1 MKDET
6 QTTQSNTPEA
16 QPAQAESKAV
26 VPMSDHA
33 PLSYGSKSEVKS
45 LAARIMSLHPS
56 AKQIGDRGALLLAQL
71 GIALGLNPLPGTG
84 HISAWIDKDGRLCVH
99 IGLEGRMSLA
109 RRDSSFSVNTRPMRA
124 EEIEEHGLAQGDR
137 GAIAELFRHDLI
149 REMHSLGLPV
159 KPIIGIG
166 IATKGE
172 YIAKG
177 RSLAWRASQ
186 RAIKDALRQ
195 AYSFSL
201 PNELAGAVKI
211 AESESEV
218 PQGVI
223 EGEFSEAKADTPEP
237 TTETTPEA
245 QPEARPYSPEA
256 LRAYIA
262 ELSAKHE
269 GKTVNQ
275 KQRGLLAG
283 KLNEIFAPADDA
295 ESKRKALTR
304 YLFGVESSKELTP
317 SQVIAALDWLNMAQD
332 SGGEWLIDSRA
343 ITEAKSVLQA
353 QSAGEAMGLFEQGLT
368 NG

>member
-1 MKDET
+1 MTDQT
-6 QTTQSNTPEA
+6 QTTKQEA

-26 VPMSDHA
+26 ALVKDHA
-33 PLSYGSKSEVKS
+33 PAIYGSKSEVRS
-45 LAARIMSLHPS
+45 LASRIMNLHPS
-56 AKQIGDRGALLLAQL
+56 AKQIGERGALLLAQL

-124 EEIEEHGLAQGDR
+124 EEIEEHGIAQGDR

-149 REMHSLGLPV
+149 REMQSLGLPI
-159 KPIIGIG
+159 KPVIGIG

-186 RAIKDALRQ
+186 RAIKDALRA

-201 PNELAGAVKI
+201 PSELAGAIKVTDN
-211 AESESEV
+211 ESQV

-223 EGEFSEAKADTPEP
+223 EGEFSEAKAETPEP
-237 TTETTPEA
+237 TTEA

-275 KQRGLLAG
+275 KQRGLLVG

-295 ESKRKALTR
+295 EAKRKVLTR
-304 YLFGVESSKELTP
+304 YLFGTESSKDLTP
-317 SQVIAALDWLNMAQD
+317 SQVIASLEWLNMTQD
-332 SGGEWLIDSRA
+332 SGGEWLIDSLA
-343 ITEAKSVLQA
+343 IVEAKSVLQE
-353 QSAGEAMGLFEQGLT
+353 QSAGEATSLFDQGQA

>member
-1 MKDET
+1 MNDQT
-6 QTTQSNTPEA
+6 QTTTQEA

-26 VPMSDHA
+26 VPVKDHA
-33 PLSYGSKSEVKS
+33 PAIYGSKSEVKS
-45 LAARIMSLHPS
+45 LASRIMNLHPS
-56 AKQIGDRGALLLAQL
+56 AKTIGERGALLLAQL

-124 EEIEEHGLAQGDR
+124 EEIEEHGVAQGDR
-137 GAIAELFRHDLI
+137 GAVAELFRHDLI
-149 REMHSLGLPV
+149 REMQSLGLPV
-159 KPIIGIG
+159 KPVIGIG

-201 PNELAGAVKI
+201 PSELATAVRM
-211 AESESEV
+211 AEDESQV
-218 PQGVI
+218 PQEVV
-223 EGEFSEAKADTPEP
+223 EGEFSEAKAETPEA
-237 TTETTPEA
+237 TPEA
-245 QPEARPYSPEA
+245 QPTRPHSPEA
-256 LRAYIA
+256 LRAYVA

-269 GKTVNQ
+269 GKSATPR
-275 KQRGLLAG
+275 QRGLFVG
-283 KLNEIFAPADDA
+283 KLTEIFQPADDA
-295 ESKRKALTR
+295 ESKRKIVTH

-332 SGGEWLIDSRA
+332 SGGEWLIDSLA

-353 QSAGEAMGLFEQGLT
+353 QSAGEAMGLFEQRQT